1 MPNEEKNSSWLVKQG
16 FDEEPEKRLSG
27 TRIYSIQEAIK
38 GLTDSEE
45 IMISLMDTLTETE
58 IVPDVG
64 NYYTYVF
71 NAKTPNITYDQ
82 HPLVAVLEIF
92 NWGFRGLNFHWQD
105 INPSQCVRNYTWEEI
120 PGRLHTIYKDEIEY
134 LKSINY
140 SKFIINR

>member
-1 MPNEEKNSSWLVKQG
+1 MEEKESPSWLVKQG
-16 FDEEPEKRLSG
+16 FDEEPEKRASG
-27 TRIYSIQEAIK
+27 SRILQIQRMIK
-38 GLTDSEE
+38 GVTDPEE
-45 IMISLMDTLTETE
+45 IMLELMEVLTETE

-64 NYYTYVF
+64 NYYTYIF

-105 INPSQCVRNYTWEEI
+105 INPSQCVRNYTWAEI

-134 LKSINY
+134 IKGINY

>member
-1 MPNEEKNSSWLVKQG
+1 MEEKESPSWLVKQG
-16 FDEEPEKRLSG
+16 FDEEPEKRASG
-27 TRIYSIQEAIK
+27 SRILQIQRIIR
-38 GLTDSEE
+38 GVTDPEE
-45 IMISLMDTLTETE
+45 IMLELMEVLTETE

-64 NYYTYVF
+64 NYYTYIF

-105 INPSQCVRNYTWEEI
+105 INPSQCVRNYTWTEI

-134 LKSINY
+134 IKGINY